1 MSRRGTDLNVQQ
13 LALMLAALVMSVLMG
28 MTSIFAQERSSAPS
42 PLQIDQNFLKM
53 SQEALQRELRETRR
67 CIDNALLNLRDVRG
81 NVNRVNQVDLIDCR
95 RRLSQVQRK
104 IQQLGR
110 AAERLNIEAQAQ
122 AAMLQ
127 QILRERQRAARVE
140 KKSDQ

>member
-1 MSRRGTDLNVQQ
+1 MSVQR
-13 LALMLAALVMSVLMG
+13 LALILAALVVSVVISMKC
-28 MTSIFAQERSSAPS
+28 TFAQERSSAPS

-53 SQEALQRELRETRR
+53 NQEALQRELRETRR
-67 CIDNALLNLRDVRG
+67 CIDNALLNLRDVRW
-81 NVNRVNQVDLIDCR
+81 NINRVNQVDLIDCR
-95 RRLSQVQRK
+95 RRLLQVQRK

>member
-1 MSRRGTDLNVQQ
+1 M
-13 LALMLAALVMSVLMG
+13 AALVVSFFAG
-28 MTSIFAQERSSAPS
+28 MTCTFAQERSSSPS

-53 SQEALQRELRETRR
+53 SQEALRRELRETRR

-81 NVNRVNQVDLIDCR
+81 NINRVNQVDLIDCR

-110 AAERLNIEAQAQ
+110 AAERLSIEAQAQ

-140 KKSDQ
+140 RESDQ